1 MHSYLKPNQKGFY
14 PEPVLELKKS
24 DYLKLIDISLA
35 EDHVNNDIT
44 TKIIQITR
52 TTIKSF

>member
-35 EDHVNNDIT
+35 EDHGLIT
-44 TKIIQITR
+44 PL
-52 TTIKSF
+52 